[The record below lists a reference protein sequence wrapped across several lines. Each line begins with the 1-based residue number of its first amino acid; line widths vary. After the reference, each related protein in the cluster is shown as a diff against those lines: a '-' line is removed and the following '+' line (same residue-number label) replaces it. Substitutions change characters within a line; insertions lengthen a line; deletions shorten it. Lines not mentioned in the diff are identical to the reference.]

1 MHGAQQALLDT
12 LRRRERQLAGKAAT
26 ITRLRSSRDAA
37 RKQAAE
43 ARAEAAAAARR
54 AERAIIAAGTA
65 EAEVRQ
71 RAAEAATGSGTGGPL
86 RQRDEEIAGLRN
98 RLAEVA
104 AVKVVPLAVM
114 RQWQGLAAHIAQRQ
128 RAGSELTVLERDVL
142 TTYRRHRAEIE
153 NATGS
158 GVGASPRRHR
168 RAAAVPAATPVDGKQ
183 VDA

>member
-1 MHGAQQALLDT
+1 
-12 LRRRERQLAGKAAT
+12 
-26 ITRLRSSRDAA
+26 
-37 RKQAAE
+37 
-43 ARAEAAAAARR
+43 
-54 AERAIIAAGTA
+54 
-65 EAEVRQ
+65 
-71 RAAEAATGSGTGGPL
+71 
-86 RQRDEEIAGLRN
+86 
-98 RLAEVA
+98 
-104 AVKVVPLAVM
+104 VKVVPLAVM